1 MKRTK
6 LKKVSSTERRKR
18 EIKLD
23 REYQDFFREVCGE
36 GEISC
41 EVCGKPMNIVHHF
54 IEKSRCVNLRYNPIN
69 FVPLCSG
76 CHFLI
81 HMVGDYTGIAKI
93 TLGRGKKWF
102 NDIQKIKQLPGHK
115 DETTYDRAEKQ
126 LKDWQWNNLVS
137 EGGQNRIFA
146 ELYKKYNHF

>member
-1 MKRTK
+1 MKRTL
-6 LKKVSSTERRKR
+6 LKKVSPTERRKR

-36 GEISC
+36 GKIPC

-93 TLGRGKKWF
+93 TLRRGKKWF

-115 DETTYDRAEKQ
+115 DENTYDCAEIDLSGFDKKK
-126 LKDWQWNNLVS
+126 LIA
-137 EGGQNRIFA
+137 R
-146 ELYKKYNHF
+146 YKKYNHF